1 MEKNYKTIG
10 VQCDQDQLALI
21 EVAAAEMAM
30 PVSTWMRS
38 VCIREAKAMGL
49 HLKQPQVD

>member
-1 MEKNYKTIG
+1 MNKIYKTIG
-10 VQCDQDQLALI
+10 VQCDQEQLALI

-38 VCIREAKAMGL
+38 VCIREAKSMGL
-49 HLKQPQVD
+49 HHKQPKVD

>member
-1 MEKNYKTIG
+1 MLKTYKTIG

-21 EVAAAEMAM
+21 EIAAAEMAM

-38 VCIREAKAMGL
+38 VCIREAKSMGL
-49 HLKQPQVD
+49 HIKQPQAD